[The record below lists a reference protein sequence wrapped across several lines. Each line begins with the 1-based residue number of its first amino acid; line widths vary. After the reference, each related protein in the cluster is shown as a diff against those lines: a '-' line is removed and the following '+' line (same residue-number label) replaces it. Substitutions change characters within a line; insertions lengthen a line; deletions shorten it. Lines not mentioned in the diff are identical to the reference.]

1 MARVSAKPRPRRRH
15 EEHDNQAMVVKWA
28 AIMEHKY
35 PALKL
40 LFAVP
45 NAGIAGG
52 ARRGGW
58 LKAEG
63 VKAGVPDLMLP
74 YGYTYSNTFCGGLA
88 IEMKTKTGRIS
99 PEQAEW
105 HELLKR
111 YCWEVAVCRSAE
123 EAIETISRYLGI
135 PTA

>member
-74 YGYTYSNTFCGGLA
+74 AFHATYRGLA
-88 IEMKTKTGRIS
+88 IEMKTKTGVVSR
-99 PEQAEW
+99 EQKAW
-105 HELLKR
+105 HEMLR
-111 YCWEVAVCRSAE
+111 EYGWCVAVCRSAE